1 MIAFDA
7 STLILVAK
15 IELLDRLL
23 ASFSVPVVIPVEV
36 ARECCASKKTL
47 DALMIQRAVDKSKIK
62 VVAVG
67 NPAMVR
73 KLRMDFSLGQ
83 GEAEAIALSAREHAL
98 LAIDD
103 KSGINTC
110 KFLGVAFTTAIALLL
125 RSREKELLSRDEALL
140 RLEQLARHGRYKEA
154 IIEDARRRLEE
165 TR

>member
-1 MIAFDA
+1 MIVFDA
-7 STLILVAK
+7 STLILLAK

-23 ASFSVPVVIPVEV
+23 RSFSLPVAVPAEV
-36 ARECCASKKTL
+36 ARECCGAKKVLDTL
-47 DALMIQRAVDKSKIK
+47 VIQRAIDDSRIR
-62 VVAVG
+62 VVAIP

-73 KLRMDFSLGQ
+73 KLRTDFSLGQ
-83 GEAEAIALSAREHAL
+83 GEAEAIALSAREDAL

-103 KSGINTC
+103 KSGINAC

-125 RSREKELLSRDEALL
+125 RSREKELLSCDEALL

-154 IIEDARRRLEE
+154 IIEDAKRRLEE

>member
-1 MIAFDA
+1 MIVFDA

-23 ASFSVPVVIPVEV
+23 RSFSMPVAVPAEV
-36 ARECCASKKTL
+36 ARECCGGKK
-47 DALMIQRAVDKSKIK
+47 ALHALVIQRAIDDSRIR
-62 VVAVG
+62 VVTIA
-67 NPAMVR
+67 NPAMMR
-73 KLRMDFSLGQ
+73 KLSRDFSLGQ
-83 GEAEAIALSAREHAL
+83 GEAEAIVLSSREDAL

-103 KSGINTC
+103 KSSINAC

-140 RLEQLARHGRYKEA
+140 RLEQLARHGRYKEV
-154 IIEDARRRLEE
+154 IIKDARRRLEE